1 MCLNLIKLREIF
13 LLRKKNI
20 YFSFYNRR
28 KKKQIKF
35 YTNLNFLL
43 NNMNYL
49 SVTQIRINMINIDV
63 LDFFI
68 RKIIKFIKTFN
79 KIMYSNVIY

>member
-28 KKKQIKF
+28 KK
-35 YTNLNFLL
+35 TNKILYQFE
-43 NNMNYL
+43 
-49 SVTQIRINMINIDV
+49 
-63 LDFFI
+63 FFI
-68 RKIIKFIKTFN
+68 K
-79 KIMYSNVIY
+79 